1 MRILFYDTETF
12 CETPIAHG
20 VHRYAESVEV
30 MIETWAI
37 GDGPVQL
44 ADRTAGEEGP
54 WSMFDPEDFDVIVI
68 HQSSFDRT
76 VVRHALGVD
85 IPVEKIHDT
94 LVQAMSH
101 GLPGSLDKL
110 CGIFRLDEALAK
122 HKTGKQL
129 IQLFCKPRPATSK
142 VRRATRH
149 THPVEWER
157 FKDYARSDIP
167 SMRALYAK
175 IPKVN
180 YPSSREH
187 ALWCLDQRMNDRG
200 FLVDTEL
207 AEAAI
212 ATVAKAKKGMDTRT
226 QEMTDDAIRSTT
238 QRDQI
243 LKHVLDEYGVDL
255 PDMQRSTL
263 ERRLGDPDLP
273 DGARE
278 LLAMRLQ
285 TSTTSNAKYQSLLK
299 SVSSDGRLRGTMLFS
314 GAARTKRWAGRTFQP
329 QNLPRPDMTPEAID
343 DGIAAMK
350 AGACDLIFDEPI
362 KVASN
367 AIRGCI
373 VAPEGRKLVVS
384 DLAQVE
390 ARVLPWL
397 AGEQWKLDAF
407 VAYDRGEAPDNY
419 VMAYARGFGVDPEE
433 VDKGQRQIGKVSELS
448 CGYGGS
454 VGAWNAMGLLY
465 GFELP
470 DHQVKAI
477 VDAWRLAH
485 PAICDWTDGFWTAL
499 DQAARQAIHS
509 PGRAFAAGAHIR
521 FERWREWLRMELP
534 SGGFLNYAAPA
545 IIADPRRPGA
555 DCVSYMGVNNYTR
568 KWERLTTYGGKLSA
582 DATQATAR
590 EVMADALP
598 AIEAAG
604 YAPVLLVHDEVVT
617 ETPDELK
624 YSVDTL
630 NGLLARQPEW
640 AEGLPLAAG
649 GFEAYRYRKDS

>member
-1 MRILFYDTETF
+1 MTIIFYDTETF
-12 CETPIAHG
+12 CETPLAHC
-20 VHRYAESVEV
+20 VHRYSETVEV

-37 GDGPVQL
+37 DDGPVQI

-54 WSMFDPEDFDVIVI
+54 WSMFDPEDFDVVVI
-68 HQSSFDRT
+68 HNSSFDRT
-76 VVRHALGVD
+76 VVCHALGVD
-85 IPVEKIHDT
+85 IPVERIHDT

-110 CGIFRLDEALAK
+110 CEIFRLGDLAK
-122 HKTGKQL
+122 HKSGRQL
-129 IQLFCKPRPATSK
+129 IQLFCRPRPTNSNT
-142 VRRATRH
+142 RRATRH
-149 THPVEWER
+149 THPIEWER
-157 FKDYARSDIP
+157 FKDYAKADIP

-180 YPSSREH
+180 YPSPREH

-200 FLVDTEL
+200 FLVDTGL

-212 ATVAKAKKGMDTRT
+212 ATVAKAKRTMDLRT
-226 QEMTDDAIRSTT
+226 QEMTNDGLRSTT
-238 QRDQI
+238 QRDQ
-243 LKHVLDEYGVDL
+243 LLRLVLAEYGVDL
-255 PDMQRSTL
+255 PDMQRATL
-263 ERRLGDPDLP
+263 ERRVADESLP
-273 DGARE
+273 AGARE

-285 TSTTSNAKYQSLLK
+285 TSTTSNAKYQSLLR

-329 QNLPRPDMTPEAID
+329 QNLPRPDMSAEAID
-343 DGIAAMK
+343 DGISAMK
-350 AGACDLIFDEPI
+350 AGACDLLFDEPI

-373 VAPEGRKLVVS
+373 VAPEGKKLVVS

-407 VAYDRGEAPDNY
+407 AAFDRGEARDNY
-419 VMAYARGFGVDPEE
+419 VMAYARGFGINPQDVS
-433 VDKGQRQIGKVSELS
+433 KSQRQIGKVSELS
-448 CGYGGS
+448 CGYGGA
-454 VGAWNAMGLLY
+454 VGAWKAMGLLY
-465 GFELP
+465 GFELA
-470 DHQVKAI
+470 DAQVKEI
-477 VDAWRLAH
+477 VTAWRLAH
-485 PAICDWTDGFWTAL
+485 PAICDWTTGFWAL
-499 DQAARQAIHS
+499 LDRAARDAIRL
-509 PGRAFAAGAHIR
+509 PGKAFAAGDHIR

-582 DATQATAR
+582 DATQSTAR
-590 EVMADALP
+590 EIMADALP
-598 AIEAAG
+598 RIEAAG
-604 YAPVLLVHDEVVT
+604 FELVLLCHDEAVT
-617 ETPDELK
+617 
-624 YSVDTL
+624 
-630 NGLLARQPEW
+630 
-640 AEGLPLAAG
+640 
-649 GFEAYRYRKDS
+649 